1 MQLTNYHLQSHLIK
15 IQNENKERHSHSAIN
30 SLVSICNLSIVI
42 LKKNTQS
49 SELGQIQE
57 PVSLVH

>member
-1 MQLTNYHLQSHLIK
+1 MQLTNYHLQSQLIK
-15 IQNENKERHSHSAIN
+15 IQNENKERHSAIN
-30 SLVSICNLSIVI
+30 SLVLICNLSIVI

-49 SELGQIQE
+49 SELGQLQE